1 MARARVAEANKGIG
15 KPLVG
20 GDFHMT
26 DHNGKEFTQENLK
39 GKYSLVYFG
48 FTHCPDIC
56 PEELDKM
63 AGMIDQVKEKHGD
76 GVMQNVFISCDPA
89 RDTPE
94 VIRRYLAEFHPDIL
108 GMTGTW
114 QEVKDVCK
122 AYRVYFSTPPDVQP
136 GQDYLVDHSIY
147 FYLMGEFSIFT
158 AHKDPAADIVTQTPK
173 VTLSRPLDVTS
184 RLTLLRRS
192 STTTS
197 QTGGAR
203 LTGHREHEP
212 DVNLDVRYCTLTSNL
227 CVRCSTSEFDFHH
240 FHHMICITRTVARK

>member
-1 MARARVAEANKGIG
+1 MARARVAAENKGIG

-20 GDFHMT
+20 GAFHLT
-26 DHNGKEFTQENLK
+26 DHNGKDFSAEDLK

-63 AGMIDQVKEKHGD
+63 AGMIDAVKEKHGE
-76 GVMQNVFISCDPA
+76 GVMRNVFISCDPA

-94 VIRRYLAEFHPDIL
+94 VIRRYLAEFHEDIL

-122 AYRVYFSTPPDVQP
+122 AYRVYFSTPADVQP

-147 FYLMGEFSIFT
+147 FYLMGEFRRFCGLR
-158 AHKDPAADIVTQTPK
+158 KGCFADYSFLQIPRA
-173 VTLSRPLDVTS
+173 TLLRPLDATS
-184 RLTLLRRS
+184 PLTPRRRS
-192 STTTS
+192 STTTFP
-197 QTGGAR
+197 TGGAR
-203 LTGHREHEP
+203 STGHEDEDEEREV
-212 DVNLDVRYCTLTSNL
+212 DVDRDVRYCTLTSDSRSDPL
-227 CVRCSTSEFDFHH
+227 ALSLRS
-240 FHHMICITRTVARK
+240 R

>member
-20 GDFHMT
+20 GAFHLT
-26 DHNGKEFTQENLK
+26 DHNGKDFSDADLK

-63 AGMIDQVKEKHGD
+63 AGMIDAVKEKHGE
-76 GVMQNVFISCDPA
+76 GVLRNVFISCDPA

-94 VIRRYLAEFHPDIL
+94 VMKRYLAEFHDDIL

-122 AYRVYFSTPPDVQP
+122 AYRVYFSTPADVKP

-147 FYLMGEFSIFT
+147 FYLMGEFVDGNWDSCVSL
-158 AHKDPAADIVTQTPK
+158 AADMMIQILRA
-173 VTLSRPLDVTS
+173 TLSRPLDATS
-184 RLTLLRRS
+184 PLKRLRRS
-192 STTTS
+192 STITS
-197 QTGGAR
+197 PTGGER
-203 LTGHREHEP
+203 STGHEMCAV
-212 DVNLDVRYCTLTSNL
+212 DVNRDVRLLYTNSLDLSHGHHL
-227 CVRCSTSEFDFHH
+227 FD
-240 FHHMICITRTVARK
+240 

>member
-1 MARARVAEANKGIG
+1 MARARVAAENKGIG

-20 GDFHMT
+20 GAFHMT
-26 DHNGKEFTQENLK
+26 DHNGKDFTQEDLK

-63 AGMIDQVKEKHGD
+63 AGMIDAVKEKHGE
-76 GVMQNVFISCDPA
+76 GVMRNVFISCDPA

-94 VIRRYLAEFHPDIL
+94 VIRRYLAEFHEDIL

-122 AYRVYFSTPPDVQP
+122 AYRVYFSTPADVQP

-147 FYLMGEFSIFT
+147 FYLMGKFDGFV
-158 AHKDPAADIVTQTPK
+158 AGRQGPDFFADLVAQIPRA
-173 VTLSRPLDVTS
+173 TLSRPLDVTS
-184 RLTLLRRS
+184 PWTRRRRS
-192 STTTS
+192 STITS
-197 QTGGAR
+197 LTGGAR
-203 LTGHREHEP
+203 LTGHEECEA
-212 DVNLDVRYCTLTSNL
+212 DVDRHVRYCTLPSD
-227 CVRCSTSEFDFHH
+227 SQQHYWYS
-240 FHHMICITRTVARK
+240 